1 MAELRAEVM
10 RADLERL
17 GRYDA
22 VRVRQRFL
30 DAFIPEHKR
39 VIVTASQ
46 DIGLVAMHPETDA
59 VWLEHFYIAPEYQG
73 LGIGRDV
80 LTRVMEV
87 EQLTKPL
94 RLNVLQGSPAPDGDR
109 AISH

>member
-39 VIVTASQ
+39 VIVAASQ

-59 VWLEHFYIAPEYQG
+59 VWLEYFYIAPEYQG

-94 RLNVLQGSPAPDGDR
+94 RLNVLQGSPAPDVDR